1 MDGDAAVQR
10 LESDGLA
17 VKHERG
23 PLRTTRRWQA
33 AMARAA
39 MHLYEAGD
47 AGSDLRVPIARA
59 LIEIYG
65 MCLGDDELADLVEAM
80 LPIEARSLGL
90 S

>member
-1 MDGDAAVQR
+1 MDRDAAFRR
-10 LESDGLA
+10 LEADGLA
-17 VKHERG
+17 AKLERG
-23 PLRTTRRWQA
+23 LPRTTRRWQA

-47 AGSDLRVPIARA
+47 AGSDLRVPIAAA
-59 LIEIYG
+59 LLEIYG
-65 MCLGDDELADLVEAM
+65 KTLGDDELADLVEAM